1 MMKSKKLFFMILIT
15 TMLSLNNCGYKSVY
29 SSKNFS
35 ISINQLNYQN
45 NRLNN
50 KFARILRSISNENSK
65 NGINLTFEAK
75 QNIKVLSKDK
85 TGEPSIFEIK
95 IEIQITIDNKVK
107 NLIGRETF
115 NNDKDKFKLNQYQ
128 RQLESQI
135 IEKLT
140 LEIMEYLSSLQ

>member
-1 MMKSKKLFFMILIT
+1 MKSKKLLFTILISVI
-15 TMLSLNNCGYKSVY
+15 LFLNNCGYKSVY

-35 ISINQLNYQN
+35 LSINKLDYQN
-45 NRLNN
+45 NKLNN
-50 KFARILRSISNENSK
+50 KFARIIRSISNDDSK
-65 NGINLTFEAK
+65 NGINLTFEAN
-75 QNIKVLSKDK
+75 QNVKVLSKDK
-85 TGEPSIFEIK
+85 TGEPSIFEMK

-135 IEKLT
+135 IERLT
-140 LEIMEYLSSLQ
+140 LEIMEYLSNLQ

>member
-1 MMKSKKLFFMILIT
+1 MKSKKFLFAILIST
-15 TMLSLNNCGYKSVY
+15 ILFLNNCGYKSIY
-29 SSKNFS
+29 SSKKFS
-35 ISINQLNYQN
+35 LSINKLDYQN
-45 NRLNN
+45 NKLNN
-50 KFARILRSISNENSK
+50 KFARIIRSISNEDSK
-65 NGINLTFEAK
+65 NGINLTFEAN

-85 TGEPSIFEIK
+85 TGEPSIFEMK

-135 IEKLT
+135 IERLT
-140 LEIMEYLSSLQ
+140 LEIMEYLSNLQ

>member
-1 MMKSKKLFFMILIT
+1 MKSKKFLFAILIST
-15 TMLSLNNCGYKSVY
+15 ILFLNNCGYKSVY

-35 ISINQLNYQN
+35 LSINKLDYQN
-45 NRLNN
+45 NKLNN
-50 KFARILRSISNENSK
+50 KFARIIRSISNDDSK
-65 NGINLTFEAK
+65 NGINLTFEAN

-85 TGEPSIFEIK
+85 TGEPSIFEMK

-115 NNDKDKFKLNQYQ
+115 NNDGNKFKLNQYQ

-135 IEKLT
+135 IERLT
-140 LEIMEYLSSLQ
+140 LEIMEYLSNLQ

>member
-1 MMKSKKLFFMILIT
+1 MKSKKLLFTILISVI
-15 TMLSLNNCGYKSVY
+15 LFLNNCGYKSVY

-35 ISINQLNYQN
+35 LSVNQLNYQN

-50 KFARILRSISNENSK
+50 KFARIIRSISNENSK

-75 QNIKVLSKDK
+75 QNVKVLSKDK
-85 TGEPSIFEIK
+85 AGEPSIFEIK
-95 IEIQITIDNKVK
+95 IEIQITTDNKVK

-128 RQLESQI
+128 RQLEKQI
-135 IEKLT
+135 IEGLT

>member
-1 MMKSKKLFFMILIT
+1 MKLKKLFFTILIMT
-15 TMLSLNNCGYKSVY
+15 LLSLNNCGYKSVY

-35 ISINQLNYQN
+35 LSINQLNYQN

-115 NNDKDKFKLNQYQ
+115 NNDENKFELNQYQ
-128 RQLESQI
+128 RQLEAQI
-135 IEKLT
+135 MERLT
-140 LEIMEYLSSLQ
+140 LQILEYLSNLQ

>member
-1 MMKSKKLFFMILIT
+1 MKSKKLLFTILISVI
-15 TMLSLNNCGYKSVY
+15 LFLNNCGYKSVY

-35 ISINQLNYQN
+35 LTINKLDYQN
-45 NRLNN
+45 NKLNN
-50 KFARILRSISNENSK
+50 KFARIIRSISNDDSK
-65 NGINLTFEAK
+65 NGIDLTFEAN

-140 LEIMEYLSSLQ
+140 LEIMEYLSNLQ

>member
-1 MMKSKKLFFMILIT
+1 MKSKKLFFTILIMT
-15 TMLSLNNCGYKSVY
+15 LLSLNNCGYKSVY

-35 ISINQLNYQN
+35 LSINQLNYQN

-75 QNIKVLSKDK
+75 QNVKVLSKDK
-85 TGEPSIFEIK
+85 AGEPSIFEIK
-95 IEIQITIDNKVK
+95 IEIEIITENKSK
-107 NLIGRETF
+107 ILIGRETF
-115 NNDKDKFKLNQYQ
+115 NNDEDKFKLNQYQ
-128 RQLESQI
+128 RQLEEQI

-140 LEIMEYLSSLQ
+140 VEILEYLSSLQ

>member
-1 MMKSKKLFFMILIT
+1 MKSKKLFFTILIMT
-15 TMLSLNNCGYKSVY
+15 LLSLNNCGYKSVY

-35 ISINQLNYQN
+35 LSINQLNYQN

-50 KFARILRSISNENSK
+50 KFARIIKSISNENSK
-65 NGINLTFEAK
+65 NGINLTFKAN

-85 TGEPSIFEIK
+85 AGEPSIFEMK
-95 IEIQITIDNKVK
+95 IEIQIITDNRVE

-128 RQLESQI
+128 RQLETQI
-135 IEKLT
+135 MERLT
-140 LEIMEYLSSLQ
+140 LQIMEYLSNLK

>member
-1 MMKSKKLFFMILIT
+1 MKSKKLFFSILLIT
-15 TMLSLNNCGYKSVY
+15 LLSLNNCGYKSVY
-29 SSKNFS
+29 SSKNS
-35 ISINQLNYQN
+35 SLSINKLDYQN
-45 NRLNN
+45 NKLNN
-50 KFARILRSISNENSK
+50 KFARIIRSMSNDDSK
-65 NGINLTFEAK
+65 NGINLTFEAN

-115 NNDKDKFKLNQYQ
+115 NNDGNKFKLNQYQ

-135 IEKLT
+135 MERLT
-140 LEIMEYLSSLQ
+140 LQIMKYLSNLK

>member
-1 MMKSKKLFFMILIT
+1 MKSKKLLFTFLISVILF
-15 TMLSLNNCGYKSVY
+15 LNNCGYKSVY

-35 ISINQLNYQN
+35 LSINKLDYQN
-45 NRLNN
+45 NKLNN
-50 KFARILRSISNENSK
+50 KFARIIRSISNEDSK
-65 NGINLTFEAK
+65 NGINLTFEAN

-85 TGEPSIFEIK
+85 TGEPSIFEMK

-115 NNDKDKFKLNQYQ
+115 NNDGNKFKLNQYQ

-135 IEKLT
+135 IERLT
-140 LEIMEYLSSLQ
+140 LEIMEYLSNLQ

>member
-1 MMKSKKLFFMILIT
+1 MKSKKLLFTILIIT
-15 TMLSLNNCGYKSVY
+15 LLSLNNCGYKSVY

-35 ISINQLNYQN
+35 LSINKLDYQN
-45 NRLNN
+45 NKLNN
-50 KFARILRSISNENSK
+50 KFARIIRSISNDDSK
-65 NGINLTFEAK
+65 NGINLTFEAN

-85 TGEPSIFEIK
+85 TGEPSIFEMK

-135 IEKLT
+135 IERLT
-140 LEIMEYLSSLQ
+140 LEIMEYLSNLQ

>member
-1 MMKSKKLFFMILIT
+1 MKSKKLLFTFLISVILF
-15 TMLSLNNCGYKSVY
+15 LNNCGYKSVY

-35 ISINQLNYQN
+35 LSINKLDYQN
-45 NRLNN
+45 NKLNN
-50 KFARILRSISNENSK
+50 KFARIIRSISNDDSK
-65 NGINLTFEAK
+65 NGINLTFEAN

-85 TGEPSIFEIK
+85 TGEPSIFEMK

-135 IEKLT
+135 IERLT
-140 LEIMEYLSSLQ
+140 LEIMEYLSNLQ